1 MSATLLLTFKMP
13 TENIEATSPAAKKG
27 DAQVKGSGNIETGQA
42 AVLLM
47 AQADK
52 AKQQPAR
59 QAAEDTAP
67 EAIAPD
73 LTMNNPAAEAPPASE
88 ETAPAEEATPA
99 AETTE
104 AAPEATEEEADSVPS
119 QTISF
124 TPEQQK
130 LLNKRIGKEVAKT
143 KAIEAQKAELAAKVA
158 ELEAKIATPAAP
170 QAPIVI
176 APTPNMPLGDVMD
189 IAKLGEIQSTAKEA
203 ARYIEDVLDDTGQW
217 QTMTDP
223 KDEDRQ
229 IKVHKIGE
237 TLFTEVDLKR
247 KLREARR
254 TLEDHIPQRAQW
266 LATKQQITQQAHARF
281 PFLTDKQSPE
291 YQMAEQ
297 GRRNPQYAPLMAM
310 PNAEWILG
318 VLVKGAKAVDAEDA
332 AKAAPK
338 PKPAPVVKPK
348 PAADQT
354 AVSASGAAARA
365 PIGSAER
372 QQIAAESAKLSAKGG
387 ITSDDAVGLL
397 LKSSQLRKTR

>member
-1 MSATLLLTFKMP
+1 
-13 TENIEATSPAAKKG
+13 
-27 DAQVKGSGNIETGQA
+27 
-42 AVLLM
+42 
-47 AQADK
+47 
-52 AKQQPAR
+52 
-59 QAAEDTAP
+59 
-67 EAIAPD
+67 
-73 LTMNNPAAEAPPASE
+73 
-88 ETAPAEEATPA
+88 
-99 AETTE
+99 
-104 AAPEATEEEADSVPS
+104 
-119 QTISF
+119 
-124 TPEQQK
+124 
-130 LLNKRIGKEVAKT
+130 
-143 KAIEAQKAELAAKVA
+143 
-158 ELEAKIATPAAP
+158 
-170 QAPIVI
+170 
-176 APTPNMPLGDVMD
+176 MPLGDVMD

-266 LATKQQITQQAHARF
+266 LAAKTESSRQAHIQF
-281 PFLTDKQSPE
+281 PFLTDKQSAE
-291 YQMAEQ
+291 YQMAEAA
-297 GRRNPQYAPLMAM
+297 RRNPALAPIMSM
-310 PNAEWILG
+310 PQAEYILG
-318 VLVKGAKAVDAEDA
+318 VQIRGLRALAEDA
-332 AKAAPK
+332 AKDAAK
-338 PKPAPVVKPK
+338 ATTKAKPAPVVKPK

>member
-1 MSATLLLTFKMP
+1 MP
-13 TENIEATSPAAKKG
+13 TETIEATSPAATKTG
-27 DAQVKGSGNIETGQA
+27 DAKAKKESGNIETGQA

-47 AQADK
+47 AQAEK

-59 QAAEDTAP
+59 QAAEDTTP
-67 EAIAPD
+67 EAVAPD
-73 LTMNNPAAEAPPASE
+73 LTLNETLTAEAQPASE
-88 ETAPAEEATPA
+88 ETAPAEESAPA

-104 AAPEATEEEADSVPS
+104 AAPEETEEEADSVPS

-158 ELEAKIATPAAP
+158 ELEAKVSAASTQP
-170 QAPIVI
+170 PVVV

-189 IAKLGEIQSTAKEA
+189 IAKLGEIQKTAKEA
-203 ARYIEDVLDDTGQW
+203 ARYIEDVLDDPTQW
-217 QTMTDP
+217 QTMADP

-229 IKVHKIGE
+229 IKVHKIGD
-237 TLFTEVDLKR
+237 TLLTEVDLKR
-247 KLREARR
+247 KLREAKR
-254 TLEDHIPQRAQW
+254 TLEDDVPQRAQW
-266 LATKQQITQQAHARF
+266 IATKQQITQQAHARF
-281 PFLTDKQSPE
+281 PFLTDKNSPE

-318 VLVKGAKAVDAEDA
+318 VLIKGHKAIEAEDA
-332 AKAAPK
+332 AKAAPAK
-338 PKPAPVVKPK
+338 KPAVVVKPK

-397 LKSSQLRKTR
+397 LKSSKLHNTR

>member
-1 MSATLLLTFKMP
+1 MP
-13 TENIEATSPAAKKG
+13 TETIEATSPAATKTG
-27 DAQVKGSGNIETGQA
+27 DAKVNESGNIATGQA

-47 AQADK
+47 AQAEK

-59 QAAEDTAP
+59 QAAEDTTP
-67 EAIAPD
+67 EAVAPD
-73 LTMNNPAAEAPPASE
+73 LTLTPPPAEAQTASE
-88 ETAPAEEATPA
+88 ETAPAEEAEA
-99 AETTE
+99 AADTTE

-143 KAIEAQKAELAAKVA
+143 KAIEAKMAEQAAKLA
-158 ELEAKIATPAAP
+158 ELEAKVAAPAAP
-170 QAPIVI
+170 QVPVVV

-203 ARYIEDVLDDTGQW
+203 ARYIEDVLDDASQW

-223 KDEDRQ
+223 KDEDKQ
-229 IKVHKIGE
+229 IRVHKIGE
-237 TLFTEVDLKR
+237 ALFTELDLKR

-266 LATKQQITQQAHARF
+266 IAAKQQITQQAHARF
-281 PFLTDKQSPE
+281 PFLTDKQSAE

-297 GRRNPQYAPLMAM
+297 GRRNPQYAALMAM

-318 VLVKGAKAVDAEDA
+318 VLVKGAKAVEAEDA
-332 AKAAPK
+332 AKAAPAK
-338 PKPAPVVKPK
+338 KPAVVAKPK

-397 LKSSQLRKTR
+397 LKSSQLRKSR

>member
-1 MSATLLLTFKMP
+1 MP

-47 AQADK
+47 AQAEK

-67 EAIAPD
+67 EVIAPD

-143 KAIEAQKAELAAKVA
+143 KAMEAQKAELAAKVA
-158 ELEAKIATPAAP
+158 QLEARVATPVAP
-170 QAPIVI
+170 QAPIVV
-176 APTPNMPLGDVMD
+176 AATPNMALGDVMD

-203 ARYIEDVLDDTGQW
+203 ARYIEDVLDDTAQW

-237 TLFTEVDLKR
+237 ALFTEVDLKR

-254 TLEDHIPQRAQW
+254 TLEDHIPERAKW
-266 LATKQQITQQAHARF
+266 LAAKTESSRQAHIQF
-281 PFLTDKQSPE
+281 PFLTDKQSAE
-291 YQMAEQ
+291 YQMAEAA
-297 GRRNPQYAPLMAM
+297 RRNPALAPIMSM
-310 PNAEWILG
+310 SQAEYILG
-318 VLVKGAKAVDAEDA
+318 VQIRGLRALAEDA

-338 PKPAPVVKPK
+338 AKPAPVAKPK

-354 AVSASGAAARA
+354 AVSSSASAPRA

-372 QQIAAESAKLSAKGG
+372 QQVAAESAKLSAKGG

>member
-1 MSATLLLTFKMP
+1 MP
-13 TENIEATSPAAKKG
+13 TETIEATSPAAKTG

-42 AVLLM
+42 AMLLM

-59 QAAEDTAP
+59 QAAENTAP
-67 EAIAPD
+67 EVIAPD

-158 ELEAKIATPAAP
+158 ALEAKLATPTAP
-170 QAPIVI
+170 V
-176 APTPNMPLGDVMD
+176 APTASVVITPQPLS
-189 IAKLGEIQSTAKEA
+189 EINDTAALVTLKKTAKEA
-203 ARYIEDVLDDTGQW
+203 LRYVEEVLEDPSQW
-217 QTMTDP
+217 KTTTVTDP
-223 KDEDRQ
+223 VTGEEREVA
-229 IKVHKIGE
+229 VHKIGDVAYTKAE
-237 TLFTEVDLKR
+237 LISQRR
-247 KLREARR
+247 KVRV
-254 TLEDHIPQRAQW
+254 TLEDHIPQREQF
-266 LATKQQITQQAHARF
+266 LSSRIESSRQAHIQF
-281 PFLTDKQSPE
+281 PFLVDRQSPE
-291 YQMAEQ
+291 YQMAEAA
-297 GRRNPQYAPLMAM
+297 RKNPALAPIMSM
-310 PNAEWILG
+310 PQAEYILG
-318 VLVKGAKAVDAEDA
+318 VQIRGLRALAEDA
-332 AKAAPK
+332 AKATQK
-338 PKPAPVVKPK
+338 PKPAPVAKPK

-354 AVSASGAAARA
+354 AVSSSASAPRA

-372 QQIAAESAKLSAKGG
+372 QKVAAESAKLSAKGG

>member
-1 MSATLLLTFKMP
+1 MP
-13 TENIEATSPAAKKG
+13 TENIEATSPAAKTG
-27 DAQVKGSGNIETGQA
+27 DATVKESGNIATGQA

-47 AQADK
+47 AQAEK
-52 AKQQPAR
+52 ASKQPPR

-67 EAIAPD
+67 EVIAPD
-73 LTMNNPAAEAPPASE
+73 LTLDETPAAEAPAASE
-88 ETAPAEEATPA
+88 ETAPAEETTPA

-104 AAPEATEEEADSVPS
+104 AAPEETEEEADSVPS
-119 QTISF
+119 QTNSF

-143 KAIEAQKAELAAKVA
+143 KAMEAQKAELAAKVA
-158 ELEAKIATPAAP
+158 ELEAKVAAPVAP
-170 QAPIVI
+170 QAPIVV

-189 IAKLGEIQSTAKEA
+189 IAKLGEVQNTAKEA
-203 ARYIEDVLDDTGQW
+203 ARYIEDVLDDQGQW

-237 TLFTEVDLKR
+237 VLFTELDLKR

-266 LATKQQITQQAHARF
+266 LAAKQQITQDAHKRF

-297 GRRNPQYAPLMAM
+297 GRRNPQYAALMAM

-318 VLVKGAKAVDAEDA
+318 VLVKGAKAVEAEDA
-332 AKAAPK
+332 AKAAPAK
-338 PKPAPVVKPK
+338 KAAPVVKAK

-372 QQIAAESAKLSAKGG
+372 QQLAAESAKLSAKGG

-397 LKSSQLRKTR
+397 LKSSQLRKSR

>member
-1 MSATLLLTFKMP
+1 MP
-13 TENIEATSPAAKKG
+13 TENIEATSPAAKTG
-27 DAQVKGSGNIETGQA
+27 DATVKGSGNIATGQA

-47 AQADK
+47 ASAEK
-52 AKQQPAR
+52 ASKQPPR

-67 EAIAPD
+67 EVIAPD
-73 LTMNNPAAEAPPASE
+73 LTLDETPTAEAPAASE
-88 ETAPAEEATPA
+88 ETAPAEEATPT

-104 AAPEATEEEADSVPS
+104 AEDKATEEEADSVPS

-143 KAIEAQKAELAAKVA
+143 KAIEAKMAEQAAKLA
-158 ELEAKIATPAAP
+158 ELEAKIAAPVTP
-170 QAPIVI
+170 QAPVVV

-189 IAKLGEIQSTAKEA
+189 IAKLGEIQNTAKEA
-203 ARYIEDVLDDTGQW
+203 ARYIEDVLDDAGQW

-223 KDEDRQ
+223 KDEDKQ
-229 IKVHKIGE
+229 IRVHKIGE
-237 TLFTEVDLKR
+237 ALFTELDLKR

-254 TLEDHIPQRAQW
+254 TLEDHIPQRAQFI
-266 LATKQQITQQAHARF
+266 AAKQQITKQAHERF
-281 PFLTDKQSPE
+281 PFLTDKQSAE

-297 GRRNPQYAPLMAM
+297 GRRNPQYAALMAM

-318 VLVKGAKAVDAEDA
+318 VLVKGAKAVEAEDA
-332 AKAAPK
+332 AKAAPAK
-338 PKPAPVVKPK
+338 KPAPVVKPK

-397 LKSSQLRKTR
+397 LKSSQLRKSR